1 MNGGLGFGFKAAG
14 YVDVGTG
21 IVEYG
26 GELVA
31 DARVATESV

>member
-1 MNGGLGFGFKAAG
+1 LNGELGFGFKAVG

-31 DARVATESV
+31 SARVATESV